1 MRLPARI
8 IQAIAVLLTL
18 STNASGADG
27 LFDDDSILDI
37 ELAGPLQVLIDEK
50 KDRQQLPFVLRA
62 GGIDHEIKVRVRGKS
77 RLRVCSFVPMR
88 LNFPGDVA
96 EESIFAGQDKLKLA
110 THCRS
115 RKSDMS
121 NLLEEYLA
129 YRIFNVISD
138 VSFRVR
144 LLRVNYVDSDN
155 RLRDAPFTRYAFVIE
170 DDDALAK
177 RVGAVAVDL
186 PGIVLSRFDEEQAA
200 LMYLFQYMIGNTDWS
215 LVTAWE
221 EDACCHNGKLIERDE
236 KVLYIPYDFDLAGL
250 VNARYAKPDPSLSIR
265 SVKIRRYRG
274 FCMER
279 TTIESALD
287 QIVARRSKIMGLVDG
302 IDALLEKGADEPR
315 RYLEAFFK
323 LADNRKKL
331 FKAIEGYCLPPD

>member
-1 MRLPARI
+1 MRLPDKISRTL
-8 IQAIAVLLTL
+8 AVLLML
-18 STNASGADG
+18 AANASRADG
-27 LFDDDSILDI
+27 LFDDHSILDV
-37 ELAGPLQVLIDEK
+37 ELVGPLQVLIDDK

-62 GGIDHEIKVRVRGKS
+62 DGIEHEIKVRVRGKS

-88 LNFPGDVA
+88 LNFPGDVP
-96 EESIFAGQDKLKLA
+96 EESVFAGQDKLKLA

-115 RKSDMS
+115 RKGDVP

-138 VSFRVR
+138 DSFRVR
-144 LLRVNYVDSDN
+144 LLRVTYEDSDG
-155 RLRDAPFTRYAFVIE
+155 RVRDAPFTRYAFVIE
-170 DDDALAK
+170 DDEALAE

-186 PGIVLSRFDEEQAA
+186 PGIVLSRFDEKQAA

-215 LVTAWE
+215 LVTAFE
-221 EDACCHNGKLIERDE
+221 EEACCHNGKLVKRDE

-250 VNARYAKPDPSLSIR
+250 VNARYAKPDPSLNIR
-265 SVKIRRYRG
+265 NVKTRRYRG

-279 TTIESALD
+279 STVEAALD
-287 QIVARRSKIMGLVDG
+287 HIVARRSEIMALVDE
-302 IDALLEKGADEPR
+302 IDALLEKDAAEPR

-323 LADNRKKL
+323 QVENRNKI
-331 FKAIEGYCLPPD
+331 FKAIERYCLPPD